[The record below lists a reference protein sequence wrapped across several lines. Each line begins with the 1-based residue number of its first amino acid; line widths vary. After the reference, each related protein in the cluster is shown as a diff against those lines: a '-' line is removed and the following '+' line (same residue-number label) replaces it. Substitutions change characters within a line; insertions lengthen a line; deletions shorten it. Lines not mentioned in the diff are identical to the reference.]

1 MRKTNEEI
9 AALKENWKK
18 DPHWDIEDT
27 EGFGEH
33 RVELIEYRM
42 QMQAEWI
49 TQEEERIEHR
59 ARVIEIETGVIA
71 TGPAQF
77 IKTYAEIEREV
88 EQGNQSGDK
97 IQILSA
103 QVHATL
109 LLAAQTQ
116 RIADLMQ
123 CQMEEQILGRES
135 EHNVQLYTIKQ

>member
-1 MRKTNEEI
+1 MKKTNEEI
-9 AALKENWKK
+9 EALKENWKK
-18 DPHWDIEDT
+18 DPHWDIEDA

-77 IKTYAEIEREV
+77 IKTYAEIEKEV
-88 EQGNQSGDK
+88 EQGNKSGDK
-97 IQILSA
+97 IQVLSA

>member
-1 MRKTNEEI
+1 MKKTNQEI
-9 AALKENWKK
+9 EALKKNWKA
-18 DPHWDIEDT
+18 DPCWDIEDT
-27 EGFGEH
+27 KGFEDH
-33 RVELIEYRM
+33 RMELIEYRM

-49 TQEEERIEHR
+49 TQEEERIEER

-77 IKTYAEIEREV
+77 IKTYAEIEKEV
-88 EQGNQSGDK
+88 EQGNKSGDK
-97 IQILSA
+97 IQVLSA
-103 QVHATL
+103 QVRATL

-123 CQMEEQILGRES
+123 CQMEDQILARES

>member
-1 MRKTNEEI
+1 MPKTNEEI
-9 AALKENWKK
+9 EALKENWKR
-18 DPHWDIEDT
+18 DPIWDIEDT
-27 EGFGEH
+27 EGFQDH
-33 RVELIEYRM
+33 RMELIEYRM

-49 TQEEERIEHR
+49 TQEEERIEER

-77 IKTYAEIEREV
+77 IKTYAEIEKEV
-88 EQGNQSGDK
+88 EKGNKSGDK
-97 IQILSA
+97 IAVLSA
-103 QVHATL
+103 QVRATL